1 MTVFNRRFLT
11 IMSACAM
18 MGAPAFAFAQV
29 TTDAPAQ
36 PAASMS
42 AAPASAAPAT
52 DIAGE
57 QGAKNAPSCEKD
69 MGKHCKAMGH
79 KHKKCGNRHRHHV
92 KKTAPSAAQ

>member
-11 IMSACAM
+11 ITSACAM
-18 MGAPAFAFAQV
+18 MGAPALTFAQV

-36 PAASMS
+36 PAANMSAGAAS
-42 AAPASAAPAT
+42 AAPAS

-57 QGAKNAPSCEKD
+57 QGAKNMPSCDKD
-69 MGKHCKAMGH
+69 MMKHCKAMGH
-79 KHKKCGNRHRHHV
+79 KHKKCGNHHRHHM